1 MTTLSASPKPAAAAT
16 RDDGLPSFP
25 QDALQGDLIR
35 DAGTG
40 LRQVAES
47 VTESVHR
54 QVEAIHESLAGFREV
69 MQNIDQVNRN
79 VTLIHERMDVV
90 MSSSSATAKDLIGVS
105 ESMRDV
111 EMRFESVQKLL
122 KTINKI
128 ADNTNLLALNATIE
142 AATAGEAGKGFAV
155 VANEVKEL
163 SRTTKAANE
172 EIRATIEEI
181 GGSIGDLAARVNS
194 SQQAMEASLTSVQD
208 AKQSVD
214 GINHH
219 TDAFRRQMDGTLAN
233 FAALDQTA
241 DQAENQLSEFQTIG
255 RTFHYLIELMQRGN
269 LHGVDPLDRLAPAV
283 AASEFRAAQRFRDR
297 EDEYVMR
304 EDEILISATDTK
316 GRITFANNTFYEVAQ
331 YQQGELVGKPH
342 NVIRHPDM
350 PKTAFADLWN
360 EIQRGRMWQ
369 GYVLNRGRLGRVYWV
384 KALVFPCYEGER
396 ITGYISVRSQPSR
409 ERIAKAIEAY
419 RRLP

>member
-1 MTTLSASPKPAAAAT
+1 MTTLPADLSPPAAAPE
-16 RDDGLPSFP
+16 DDGPASFP
-25 QDALQGDLIR
+25 QDALRVDLIR

-40 LRQVAES
+40 LRQVADS
-47 VTESVHR
+47 VHESVHR
-54 QVEAIHESLAGFREV
+54 QVEAIHQSLAGFREV
-69 MQNIDQVNRN
+69 MEDIDQVNN
-79 VTLIHERMDVV
+79 DVSKIHERMDLVL
-90 MSSSSATAKDLIGVS
+90 SSSSATAKDLIGVS

-111 EMRFESVQKLL
+111 ETRFESVQKLL

-181 GGSIGDLAARVNS
+181 GGSIGDLAARVHS

-219 TDAFRRQMDGTLAN
+219 TDAFRRQLDGTLAN
-233 FAALDQTA
+233 FAALDRSA
-241 DQAENQLSEFQTIG
+241 DHAENELDEFRTIG
-255 RTFHYLIELMQRGN
+255 RTFHFLIELMQRGA
-269 LHGVDPLDRLAPAV
+269 LDGLDPLDRLAPAV
-283 AASEFRAAQRFRDR
+283 AGSDFYAAQRFRADA
-297 EDEYVMR
+297 EEYVLKA
-304 EDEILISATDTK
+304 DDILISATDTK

-350 PKTAFADLWN
+350 PKTAFADLWT
-360 EIQRGRMWQ
+360 EIQQGRMWQ

-384 KALVFPCYEGER
+384 KALVFPCYEDDR

-409 ERIAKAIEAY
+409 ERITQAVDAY

>member
-1 MTTLSASPKPAAAAT
+1 MTSLSATRTPDTAAQ
-16 RDDGLPSFP
+16 DDGLPVFP
-25 QDALQGDLIR
+25 QDALQTDLIR

-47 VTESVHR
+47 VTDSVHR
-54 QVEAIHESLAGFREV
+54 QVQAIHESLSGFREV
-69 MQNIDQVNRN
+69 MENIDQVNEN
-79 VTLIHERMDVV
+79 VTLIHERMDLVLT
-90 MSSSSATAKDLIGVS
+90 SSSATAKDLIGVS

-219 TDAFRRQMDGTLAN
+219 TDAFRRQLDGTLAN
-233 FAALDQTA
+233 FAALDRSA
-241 DQAENQLSEFQTIG
+241 DHAENELDEFRTIG
-255 RTFHYLIELMQRGN
+255 RTFHFLIELMQRGA
-269 LHGVDPLDRLAPAV
+269 LDGLDPLDRLAPAV
-283 AASEFRAAQRFRDR
+283 AGSDFYAAQRFRADA
-297 EDEYVMR
+297 EEYVLKA
-304 EDEILISATDTK
+304 DDILISATDTK

-384 KALVFPCYEGER
+384 KALVFPCFEGER
-396 ITGYISVRSQPSR
+396 ITGFISVRSQPSR
-409 ERIAKAIEAY
+409 ERIAQAIEAY